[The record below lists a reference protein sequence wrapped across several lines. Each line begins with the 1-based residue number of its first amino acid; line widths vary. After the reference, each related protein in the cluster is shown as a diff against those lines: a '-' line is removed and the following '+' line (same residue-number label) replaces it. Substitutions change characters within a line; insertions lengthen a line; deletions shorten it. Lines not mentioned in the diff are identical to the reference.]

1 MKRTVVIFL
10 VFSLLSTACTNHH
23 SIETDEILE
32 GETTS
37 QTSLSELQVELVYK
51 DQPIVINPTQGYL
64 GTSLEKN
71 TELTPYFTPDEV
83 DNYLAYP
90 VIHIVGD
97 HTYVA
102 RVFPKKLEGSGKGA
116 YNAYNMGEESMKNEI
131 EVYQSF
137 DFTAEPEI
145 ISLPALNEQDT
156 IIYGISANID
166 GTYTVNGYQKEKN
179 GNYQHYLY
187 IFDADGNLLQK
198 SKAKL
203 DTDKI
208 TIYYP
213 YGDSLY
219 YIQQN
224 SLKREQPMKNT
235 TDVVDANVI
244 AFTRQGN
251 ELYYVCSKLDEDFN
265 ARRSL
270 WVYNLVTGEKSEVAS
285 LNTGRQMDSIAYDAE
300 NQVLYFSDYTYIY
313 AHPLALQGDIKV
325 AASYKS
331 NITLLDAGNG
341 SLSLINRN
349 YQVAMY
355 NLPES
360 PVSMN
365 RDRINLRIC
374 VADMEKGQFEQNN
387 RDLLMAM
394 EVNGIAVTV
403 EETYIGA
410 SITSDE
416 YVNTMAKKLMS
427 GDTDFD
433 LFYVST
439 RMSQLFKEG
448 YYENLT
454 NYPVLNHYFT
464 QMRNGVE
471 GLCSIGETWALVPF
485 DLTPVMAVV
494 DTALTDGKTAEIPGT
509 LDELLPHMDQL
520 TESLRKNDAWF
531 IRKSYIR
538 RAVAMRF
545 EQYIANFMAKTV
557 DDDTARADLVELYD
571 MTMKI
576 VSHPAV
582 SIDPKATEIN
592 GRTDGGYFSQIRN
605 FGVNSGLKDTEI
617 CAAVPK
623 INPSYRDSF
632 AGTFYAINPNSE
644 NKELAA
650 LFLAYFLENQKEGAR
665 FYESETNH
673 KNDAAEKLYT
683 EQMENGIRMY
693 ELNGWELY
701 LNDRLEEL
709 QNGSTPDEAAEI
721 TFRYLKQVRDE

>member
-1 MKRTVVIFL
+1 V
-10 VFSLLSTACTNHH
+10 
-23 SIETDEILE
+23 
-32 GETTS
+32 
-37 QTSLSELQVELVYK
+37 
-51 DQPIVINPTQGYL
+51 
-64 GTSLEKN
+64 
-71 TELTPYFTPDEV
+71 
-83 DNYLAYP
+83 
-90 VIHIVGD
+90 
-97 HTYVA
+97 
-102 RVFPKKLEGSGKGA
+102 
-116 YNAYNMGEESMKNEI
+116 
-131 EVYQSF
+131 
-137 DFTAEPEI
+137 
-145 ISLPALNEQDT
+145 
-156 IIYGISANID
+156 
-166 GTYTVNGYQKEKN
+166 
-179 GNYQHYLY
+179 
-187 IFDADGNLLQK
+187 
-198 SKAKL
+198 

-538 RAVAMRF
+538 RAVDMWF

>member
-538 RAVAMRF
+538 RAVDMWF